1 MQYTHLFN
9 FILGCRTLF
18 FLLQQCHPC
27 IERYNEEFVS
37 SDKSHLAEGCF
48 CPNGTMLSSPHS
60 DICVSSCDCIGPDGT
75 PKKLGESWRSNCHDC
90 VCDEASMSVQCQP
103 HVCPV
108 PPTLP
113 CTQEGQV
120 LVTGPM
126 ANDSCCNTTTCK
138 CDLSRCPK
146 AEKSCEPGFKPVA
159 QPSEQGCCP
168 VYKCEPRNVCVLNNI
183 EYQPGVIVPVSLCEE
198 CQCTSEIDPFTQL
211 HQMQCRK
218 QTCDRNCPAGF
229 RYQEVPGQCCGK
241 CTQVACVFPMP
252 NIPGSTGPGQNIT
265 FPGDN
270 CTLYQCFMINGQY
283 VPISTRKACQ
293 EFHPDDCVPVSL
305 LDTNLTLDSP
315 NTLRIRLSLDCDEKP
330 RSCTVQKKPTTITH
344 EGCVSSTTVEVSSCK
359 GTCST
364 YSMYSSEANAM
375 QHKCSCCQELSTSQ
389 RSVTLQCV
397 DGSSVPYT
405 YTHIEECGCKDTRC
419 QDSYSDL
426 LLVTASRGRQ

>member
-1 MQYTHLFN
+1 
-9 FILGCRTLF
+9 
-18 FLLQQCHPC
+18 CHPC
-27 IERYNEEFVS
+27 IERYNEEFGS

-108 PPTLP
+108 PPKLP

-183 EYQPGVIVPVSLCEE
+183 EYQVRE
-198 CQCTSEIDPFTQL
+198 
-211 HQMQCRK
+211 
-218 QTCDRNCPAGF
+218 
-229 RYQEVPGQCCGK
+229 
-241 CTQVACVFPMP
+241 
-252 NIPGSTGPGQNIT
+252 
-265 FPGDN
+265 
-270 CTLYQCFMINGQY
+270 TL
-283 VPISTRKACQ
+283 PPPRATR
-293 EFHPDDCVPVSL
+293 
-305 LDTNLTLDSP
+305 
-315 NTLRIRLSLDCDEKP
+315 
-330 RSCTVQKKPTTITH
+330 PTTITH
-344 EGCVSSTTVEVSSCK
+344 EGCVSSTTVEVSSCE
-359 GTCST
+359 GACST

-389 RSVTLQCV
+389 RNVTLQCA

-426 LLVTASRGRQ
+426 LLVTASRGRK